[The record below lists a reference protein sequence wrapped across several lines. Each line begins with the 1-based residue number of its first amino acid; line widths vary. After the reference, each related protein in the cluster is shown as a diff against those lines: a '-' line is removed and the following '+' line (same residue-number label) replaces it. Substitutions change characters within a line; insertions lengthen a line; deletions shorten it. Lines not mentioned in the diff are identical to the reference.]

1 MAGRLITFEGI
12 DGSGKSTQLRALGAH
27 MRERGLEVVETREPG
42 GAPGAETI
50 RRLLVEGE
58 PGRWSPETE
67 VLLFTAARRD
77 HLERTITPAL
87 DRGATVICDRFADST
102 RVYQGAVRGDLRAM
116 VDALHRIAIGLEP
129 DLTLILDIDPEVARR
144 RGAERGGVEDRF
156 ERFGAEFQ
164 HRLRDGF
171 LALAR
176 EFPERCRIVPAD
188 GPPEAVAERIRSLAD
203 AP

>member
-1 MAGRLITFEGI
+1 MADRFITFEGI

-144 RGAERGGVEDRF
+144 RGAERGSVEDRF

-188 GPPEAVAERIRSLAD
+188 GPPETVAERIRSLAD